1 MSDVNT
7 NVSDVG
13 GRSLSKLEAFLC
25 SACPS
30 AKAEND
36 YETVNLLLSIQ
47 QNGVL
52 FSFLVCLFV
61 CLFVYLFVCFVLFLG
76 GSGPPPS
83 TVEPR
88 LTDTPQQRT
97 PTL

>member
-1 MSDVNT
+1 MARLGVRPGSIYLMSDVNT
-7 NVSDVG
+7 NVNDVG

-36 YETVNLLLSIQ
+36 YETINLLLSIQ

-52 FSFLVCLFV
+52 FCLFV
-61 CLFVYLFVCFVLFLG
+61 CLFCFISWRVRASSLY
-76 GSGPPPS
+76 
-83 TVEPR
+83 V
-88 LTDTPQQRT
+88 
-97 PTL
+97 